1 MEQVKITPAMQKQI
15 EKQMAI
21 LKCDYDEALE
31 IVLDDLAIDKGERM
45 DFDLSPEEEKKA
57 KKYANVDTHKQKK
70 TVKREPK
77 PNELKEAIVA
87 EVAKFLAESGT
98 NGYENVVISN
108 KSRQIS
114 FKIGE
119 KSFDFTLVEHR
130 PPKK

>member
-1 MEQVKITPAMQKQI
+1 MNNVLNVINNSIPVALFLASLFSYVVLRPI
-15 EKQMAI
+15 YNI
-21 LKCDYDEALE
+21 L
-31 IVLDDLAIDKGERM
+31 
-45 DFDLSPEEEKKA
+45 
-57 KKYANVDTHKQKK
+57 
-70 TVKREPK
+70 
-77 PNELKEAIVA
+77 NELKEAIVA

-108 KSRQIS
+108 KNRQIS